1 MHIHSSQV
9 YRQDYLSDM
18 DSRSALSMS
27 WSYAD
32 DDPASFSKL
41 RRSALLLC
49 GRDG

>member
-27 WSYAD
+27 W
-32 DDPASFSKL
+32 
-41 RRSALLLC
+41 
-49 GRDG
+49 